1 MAKYEILKNFTD
13 KYDESIKYK
22 VGKVEEFTD
31 ERAKE
36 ILKKGKLIKLY
47 VEPVVEVV
55 EETTETAKT
64 TEIVEESTEETTEEV
79 VEDKKSRKRK

>member
-47 VEPVVEVV
+47 VEPVVDVV
-55 EETTETAKT
+55 EETTETAET
-64 TEIVEESTEETTEEV
+64 TETTETTEEVIEEV

>member
-1 MAKYEILKNFTD
+1 MAKYRILKNFAD

-22 VGKVEEFTD
+22 VGKIEEFTD

-36 ILKKGKLIKLY
+36 ILKKGKLIELY

-55 EETTETAKT
+55 EETTETAET
-64 TEIVEESTEETTEEV
+64 TETTEEVIEEV